1 MTEAKVKITVKGG
14 YIYTRYSGNKALAI
28 NAMCCELA
36 SAMARQVM
44 LGMITKEKVEEG
56 FQKIKEKFQHD
67 LSKMEWE
74 MLYGKD
80 E

>member
-1 MTEAKVKITVKGG
+1 MTEAKVKITVKDG
-14 YIYTRYSGNKALAI
+14 YIYTHYSGNKGLAI

-36 SAMARQVM
+36 SAMAGQVM
-44 LGMITKEKVEEG
+44 LGAITEEEVEEG

-67 LSKMEWE
+67 LSKKEWE
-74 MLYGKD
+74 LLYGKD

>member
-1 MTEAKVKITVKGG
+1 MDG
-14 YIYTRYSGNKALAI
+14 YSYTRYSGNKAQAI

-36 SAMARQVM
+36 LAMAGQVM
-44 LGMITKEKVEEG
+44 LGMITEEKVEEG
-56 FQKIKEKFQHD
+56 FQKIREKFQHD

-74 MLYGKD
+74 LLYGKD